1 MLLTS
6 PGNMCGIAAGTKIE
20 KVFELYSDNLTRGC
34 FSTGVLFITSDN
46 KTNIFKSP
54 GSLTLEQLKCYI
66 KANDLDINYILMHSR
81 APTNT
86 GEQEFYSQN
95 NHPFQF
101 GDYYVAHNGI
111 ITNFKEFTE
120 SQTCTVDS
128 NIIPVHLFHS
138 ESIVEVFSKYQ
149 GLLTCWV
156 YKASTNQVYI
166 VKAGSTL
173 FVKDE
178 YFSSTNFE
186 GAREITD
193 GTVHELIEGSYQL
206 IDSFNYDNPYYV

>member
-1 MLLTS
+1 
-6 PGNMCGIAAGTKIE
+6 MCGIAAGAKLE
-20 KVFELYSDNLTRGC
+20 KVYELYCNNLERGC
-34 FSTGVLFITSDN
+34 FSTGVLFVTNDN

-54 GSLTLEQLKCYI
+54 GSLTLEQLECYV
-66 KANDLDINYILMHSR
+66 KANDLDIKYVLMHSR

-86 GEQEFYSQN
+86 GEQEFVSQN

-111 ITNFKEFTE
+111 ITNFKEFAE

-138 ESIVEVFSKYQ
+138 ENIVEVFDKYQ
-149 GLLTCWV
+149 GLLTCWI
-156 YKASTNQVYI
+156 YKASTNQVFI
-166 VKAGSTL
+166 AKAGSTL
-173 FVKDE
+173 FVKDD

-186 GAREITD
+186 GAQEIID
-193 GTVHELIEGSYQL
+193 GTVHELIDEKYAL
-206 IDSFNYDNPYYV
+206 IGNFNYENPYYV